1 MNWLVIIL
9 IILVVLVY
17 AVWGKKYLS
26 PESIK
31 IEGYHTPLH
40 YNKQLT
46 PDIDNY
52 KRLTLMPRSPT
63 YRDY

>member
-1 MNWLVIIL
+1 MIVILVIIL
-9 IILVVLVY
+9 ILIAIIL
-17 AVWGKKYLS
+17 AVFYTVPS
-26 PESIK
+26 K